1 MKTILGILILVFAF
15 GANAASDVDPNEA
28 MIAIR
33 LEGDKKTEFSVM
45 MRRLNRDINDSIRK
59 ERMRNAGTM
68 SARELEKRMKR
79 SIKRHYK
86 KLDDP
91 ANDIL
96 REDQWDAYLAY
107 KEAHHADTLKQDF
120 NPPQSREL

>member
-1 MKTILGILILVFAF
+1 MKTILGILILVIAF
-15 GANAASDVDPNEA
+15 GANAASDVDPNDA

-33 LEGDKKTEFSVM
+33 LEGDQKTEFSVM

-86 KLDDP
+86 KLDNP
-91 ANDIL
+91 AKDIL
-96 REDQWDAYLAY
+96 REDQWDAYLAF
-107 KEAHHADTLKQDF
+107 KEVHQADTLKQDF
-120 NPPQSREL
+120 SPPQNREL